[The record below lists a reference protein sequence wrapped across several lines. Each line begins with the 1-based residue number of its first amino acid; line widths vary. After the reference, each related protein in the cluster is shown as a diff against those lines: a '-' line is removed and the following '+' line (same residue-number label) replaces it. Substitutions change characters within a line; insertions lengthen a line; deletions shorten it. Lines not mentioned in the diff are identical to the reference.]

1 MDFSDNINL
10 MIATYNKDI
19 DDTKPDENFWKEKD
33 ARKSQLKRV
42 FVSIGDY
49 TLDKYKESLIVPT
62 LKKYIAEEEITEVR
76 TSAEIKINN
85 NNVSHTR
92 RFGAIV
98 KEGNNYRITDIGKS
112 LLENNYANYQELAKR
127 QLLYYYSINKENNRI
142 LYPYRTIL
150 KVLLETDF
158 LTRLEF
164 LYCVYS
170 LRSTE
175 EYDISSAIE
184 NIMYIRETFPGIDYL
199 NTQNQERALELLNT
213 KLDVEFA
220 YKDIWTSR
228 TTAYN
233 QFNYFKKHLLYFDDI
248 FFDNEKNKIMI
259 DINKKNKIKK
269 MLLDTVEIE
278 KYNIED
284 EKSLISTYIYL

>member
-1 MDFSDNINL
+1 MQDKRLADEIDELNMKVAKGTYGKGKGLSKLEVIPYDEFSIMDFSDNINL
-10 MIATYNKDI
+10 RIATYNKDI

-62 LKKYIAEEEITEVR
+62 LKKYIAEEEITEVK

-127 QLLYYYSINKENNRI
+127 QLLYYYSINNENNRI
-142 LYPYRTIL
+142 IYPYRTIL
-150 KVLLETDF
+150 KVLLETDY

-175 EYDISSAIE
+175 EY
-184 NIMYIRETFPGIDYL
+184 
-199 NTQNQERALELLNT
+199 EL
-213 KLDVEFA
+213 V
-220 YKDIWTSR
+220 
-228 TTAYN
+228 
-233 QFNYFKKHLLYFDDI
+233 QLL
-248 FFDNEKNKIMI
+248 KILCI
-259 DINKKNKIKK
+259 
-269 MLLDTVEIE
+269 
-278 KYNIED
+278 
-284 EKSLISTYIYL
+284 